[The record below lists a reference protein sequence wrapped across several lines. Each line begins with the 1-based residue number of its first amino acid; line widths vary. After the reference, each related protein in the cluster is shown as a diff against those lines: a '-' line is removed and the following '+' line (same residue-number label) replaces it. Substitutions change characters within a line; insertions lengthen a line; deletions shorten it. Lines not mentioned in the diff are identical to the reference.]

1 MRRLLAIALLAAS
14 VAAISLLGA
23 GAGGDSGHYLVDAE
37 FRNAFSVISG
47 EDVKIAGVKVG
58 TIKSLDVTPRQT
70 ASVVLDITLPGFGDW
85 RSDAECT
92 IRPQS
97 LIGEKFVECTPTQ
110 PRPAGAQPAPL
121 LTTRKQGSDTMAILP
136 ISQTHRPI
144 DIDLVQNTLRLPYRE
159 RLTVLLNEFGAGVAG
174 RGADLRKIIRTA
186 DPALKAT
193 DDVLNLLAGQN
204 QVLRKLAVDS
214 DTALAPV
221 ARDRGRLADFVT
233 QSKTVAEATAARRAD
248 LERNLQRLPTFLRT
262 LRPTMDRLGALSEQG
277 TPLLRDL
284 NAVGPDLSR
293 FIKQLGPFSAAATP
307 SLVSLGDASVVGR
320 TALNKSRPIISDLKD
335 FAGSSKQLSADLREL
350 TDSLRVTGGFDR
362 LMDYAF
368 YQVAAVNGFDQ
379 FGHYLRAQLLVNLCS
394 QYATTPDPSCLSK
407 FTKSGANAR
416 SARAALAN
424 VKSSQDP
431 VLARTDAVLRG
442 NDPAA
447 VLAAGDT
454 PTPSGKRAAPAA
466 QPSAAGGAISLPSQL
481 LPGGAPNA
489 AAPAS
494 APVAATPAPG
504 GTTGEPTPSSTAPSS
519 GVSSLLD
526 YLMGG
531 GR

>member
-1 MRRLLAIALLAAS
+1 MRRLIALALLVAS
-14 VAAISLLGA
+14 VGAISLLGS

-37 FRNAFSVISG
+37 FRNAFSVIEG

-58 TIKSLDVTPRQT
+58 KIKSLDVTPRQT

-121 LTTRKQGSDTMAILP
+121 LKTRKQDGETMAILP
-136 ISQTHRPI
+136 VSQTRRPI

-174 RGADLRKIIRTA
+174 RGADLRRIIRTA

-214 DTALAPV
+214 DTALAPI
-221 ARDRGRLADFVT
+221 ARDRGKVADFVT
-233 QSKTVAEATAARRAD
+233 QSKSVAQATAARRVD

-262 LRPTMDRLGALSEQG
+262 LRPTMDRLGSLSEQG

-293 FIKQLGPFSAAATP
+293 FIKQLGPFSASATP
-307 SLVSLGDASVVGR
+307 ALVSLGDASVVGR

-350 TDSLRVTGGFDR
+350 TDSLRGTGGIDR

-394 QYATTPDPSCLSK
+394 QYATTPDQACLSK
-407 FTKSGANAR
+407 FTSSSANTR

-424 VKSSQDP
+424 VKNSDDP

-442 NDPAA
+442 NDPAE
-447 VLAAGDT
+447 VLAAGKATDT
-454 PTPSGKRAAPAA
+454 PAPKRSSDAAKPAA
-466 QPSAAGGAISLPSQL
+466 ADGAISLPSQL
-481 LPGGAPNA
+481 LPGGSATNA
-489 AAPAS
+489 AAPAP
-494 APVAATPAPG
+494 AAATPAPS
-504 GTTGEPTPSSTAPSS
+504 GTTGPSSQTAPNS

-531 GR
+531 GK